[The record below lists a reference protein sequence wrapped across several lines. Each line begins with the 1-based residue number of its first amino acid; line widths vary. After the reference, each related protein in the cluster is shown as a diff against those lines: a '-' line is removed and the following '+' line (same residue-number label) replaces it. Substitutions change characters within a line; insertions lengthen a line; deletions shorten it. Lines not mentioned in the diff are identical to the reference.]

1 MRQIIRSVPALEA
14 FEAVARLGH
23 VTRAAEEL
31 GRTQSAISR
40 QIANLEEFAR
50 RPLFDRKR
58 KHLVLNDA
66 GKNFHDAVCRILNE
80 LEVESAKLLTYGR
93 DDRLLRLGVLPAFG
107 SRWLMPHLAGF
118 VENYTHVELHV
129 VKGLGPD
136 EFDRLNVDAA
146 IECSEKPRPELH
158 CEHLVDEDIVAAI
171 SPQYY
176 ESAGKGPF
184 SKVHMP
190 SRTEGWAKWMEM
202 RGAPKTAHELKFEN
216 YSMMIEAACL
226 GLGVAV
232 IPTLYIHKELSEGQL
247 IAPFGDSIPSGRAY
261 WLTYPHNSKQKQK
274 VRDFSAWLLSR
285 LK

>member
-1 MRQIIRSVPALEA
+1 LEA

-40 QIANLEEFAR
+40 QIANLEAFAR
-50 RPLFDRKR
+50 RPLFDRKH
-58 KHLVLNDA
+58 KHLVLNEA
-66 GKNFHDAVCRILNE
+66 GKNFHEAVCRILND
-80 LEVESAKLLTYGR
+80 LEVESARLLTYGR

-118 VENYTHVELHV
+118 VENYSHVELHV
-129 VKGLGPD
+129 VKGLGPE
-136 EFDRLNVDAA
+136 EFDRLQVDAA

-158 CEHLVDEDIVAAI
+158 CEHLIDEEIVAVAA
-171 SPQYY
+171 PQYY
-176 ESAGKGPF
+176 EGFSNGHF

-190 SRTEGWAKWMEM
+190 SRPEGWIKWMDA
-202 RGAPKTAHELKFEN
+202 RGAPRTGPDMKFEK
-216 YSMMIEAACL
+216 YSMMSEAACL

-232 IPTLYIHKELSEGQL
+232 IPTLYINKELSDGQL
-247 IAPFGDSIPSGRAY
+247 IAPFGDPIASGRSY
-261 WLTYPHNSKQKQK
+261 WLTFPHNSRQKQK
-274 VRDFSAWLLSR
+274 VKDFSAWLFSR